1 MKVPDNLI
9 IKHTSKLKSNMY
21 NSYVDGFHVF
31 FKDIEP
37 CLLIY
42 ILTISR
48 KIRETVT
55 VVPFGKGHWR
65 RVEREAY
72 FSNIYR
78 DKEIICNV

>member
-1 MKVPDNLI
+1 MP
-9 IKHTSKLKSNMY
+9 TY
-21 NSYVDGFHVF
+21 N
-31 FKDIEP
+31 
-37 CLLIY
+37 